1 MKKKID
7 KNKQTNIAEIEA
19 VVSPLASVLRIIRDE
34 RILTAIV
41 GL

>member
-1 MKKKID
+1 MSEKID
-7 KNKQTNIAEIEA
+7 TNKQTKIAEIEA
-19 VVSPLASVLRIIRDE
+19 VVSTLASVLRIIRDE

>member
-1 MKKKID
+1 MSEKID
-7 KNKQTNIAEIEA
+7 TNKQTKIAEIKA

>member
-1 MKKKID
+1 MSEKID
-7 KNKQTNIAEIEA
+7 TNKQSKIAEIEA